1 MTTKP
6 SVLLVEDSK
15 PLAAL
20 YQQYLKDVKIDLVCV
35 GSGEEAITF
44 FIANNIPSLV
54 LLDLNLPDLQG
65 SEILQWIRDK
75 EFPTSVIV
83 VTANNS
89 INVAVDMMKIGAI
102 DFLDKPIDA
111 HRLQTTVLNILE
123 TNRLKCIV
131 EDYQQTFE
139 RERYYGFIGASLP
152 MQAVYRIID
161 AVAPSKASIFIT
173 GKSGT
178 GKDVCAQ
185 AIHQHGSRAK
195 EPFIALNCAAIPHH
209 LMESEIFGHVKGAF
223 TGATSDRKGAASL
236 AHGGT
241 LFLDEIAEMDLDL
254 QTKLLRFVQTGKFQ
268 KVGGSKEEAVD
279 IRFICATNKDPK
291 EALDAG
297 TFREDLYYRLHVVPV
312 HLPALNEHSD
322 DILAIAKHFLLT
334 YADEE
339 NKSFKHFS
347 NEVKAVLM
355 NYAWPG
361 NVRQLQNVIR
371 NIVVLNEDET
381 VKISHLPPP
390 LNAELNGLSNTSFE
404 NASLNISD
412 NTLYNN
418 ADIRPLAQVERE
430 VIEHAIAICG
440 DNIPKAAAIL
450 EVSPSTIYRKKQTW
464 EQD

>member
-20 YQQYLKDVKIDLVCV
+20 YQQYLKDVKINLVCV
-35 GSGEEAITF
+35 GSGEEAKT

-83 VTANNS
+83 VTASNS

-185 AIHQHGSRAK
+185 AIHQHGSR
-195 EPFIALNCAAIPHH
+195 C
-209 LMESEIFGHVKGAF
+209 
-223 TGATSDRKGAASL
+223 
-236 AHGGT
+236 
-241 LFLDEIAEMDLDL
+241 
-254 QTKLLRFVQTGKFQ
+254 
-268 KVGGSKEEAVD
+268 
-279 IRFICATNKDPK
+279 
-291 EALDAG
+291 
-297 TFREDLYYRLHVVPV
+297 
-312 HLPALNEHSD
+312 
-322 DILAIAKHFLLT
+322 
-334 YADEE
+334 
-339 NKSFKHFS
+339 
-347 NEVKAVLM
+347 
-355 NYAWPG
+355 
-361 NVRQLQNVIR
+361 
-371 NIVVLNEDET
+371 
-381 VKISHLPPP
+381 
-390 LNAELNGLSNTSFE
+390 
-404 NASLNISD
+404 
-412 NTLYNN
+412 
-418 ADIRPLAQVERE
+418 
-430 VIEHAIAICG
+430 
-440 DNIPKAAAIL
+440 
-450 EVSPSTIYRKKQTW
+450 
-464 EQD
+464 